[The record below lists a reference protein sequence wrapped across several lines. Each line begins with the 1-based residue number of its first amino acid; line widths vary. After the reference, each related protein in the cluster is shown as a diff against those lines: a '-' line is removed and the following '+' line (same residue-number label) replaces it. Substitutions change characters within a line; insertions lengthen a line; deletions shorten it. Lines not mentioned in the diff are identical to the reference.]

1 MRVVDAHCRP
11 SPLSAWMRTPAALN
25 EAQGGAWEH
34 GRLGG
39 EVAVRC
45 EKTQTLE
52 RLRPQR
58 GVPESSLDGWD
69 CCSRGLCDDA

>member
-1 MRVVDAHCRP
+1 MRAVDAHCRP

-25 EAQGGAWEH
+25 EAQGGAREH

-45 EKTQTLE
+45 E
-52 RLRPQR
+52 
-58 GVPESSLDGWD
+58 
-69 CCSRGLCDDA
+69 DADFGEVEAAAWRAGI